1 MSTLQRGRSH
11 NRPDKLEHIYS
22 IIKKLS
28 PLIVHVYAA
37 SRLSLHYALVTFK
50 RMSFVILLT
59 IIDSL
64 YIYIYYGSLEE
75 QTIFRYLLN
84 FGFLINIEL
93 FEDFP
98 DKVF

>member
-11 NRPDKLEHIYS
+11 SRPDKLEHIYS

-28 PLIVHVYAA
+28 LLIVRVHAA
-37 SRLSLHYALVTFK
+37 SRLSLHYASVTFK
-50 RMSFVILLT
+50 RMNLVILLS
-59 IIDSL
+59 IVSL
-64 YIYIYYGSLEE
+64 MVYIYYGSLKE